1 VFAINIVAYFFVD
14 FPIHTVDILKLSAI
28 YLVSFFFIW
37 GVVLMVGFL
46 WILIARRIDNKMESY
61 NEKVFQ
67 YFSAVIQKAFLKD
80 VYCRKE

>member
-1 VFAINIVAYFFVD
+1 
-14 FPIHTVDILKLSAI
+14 
-28 YLVSFFFIW
+28 
-37 GVVLMVGFL
+37 MVGFL

-80 VYCRKE
+80 VYCRKEWKISHKQIKTIH